1 LILSSA
7 LYRDIIMKLHHI
19 LLAILV
25 AAIWGFNFIAVKMGL
40 SEMPPFL
47 YCAARFV
54 VACLPLLWFVK
65 KPEVSWA
72 IILGIGISQG
82 VVKFGFMFLGLHLG
96 MSAGL
101 ASLVLQSQAFF
112 TIVLSTLLLSDRI
125 RSNQAIGMCI
135 AFCGIA
141 LIGVTLHEGGTLI
154 GFILILAAAIS
165 WAFCNILFKLAGNV
179 NMFSLVVWSSL
190 IPPIPMFLLSL
201 IFEGAEALPQALSQM
216 TLLGWSCLL
225 FTACG
230 STWIG
235 STLWGILLRNYNPSL
250 VAPYSLLIPI
260 FGISFGHILLGEHF
274 TPTTYTACGFVFFGL
289 VVNQW
294 RLQPI
299 PFLSRIVP
307 KPAVSLDKAA

>member
-1 LILSSA
+1 
-7 LYRDIIMKLHHI
+7 MKFHHI

-25 AAIWGFNFIAVKMGL
+25 AALWGFNFIAVKTGL
-40 SEMPPFL
+40 NEMPPFL
-47 YCAARFV
+47 YCSARFV

-72 IILGIGISQG
+72 IIIGIGVSQG
-82 VVKFGFMFLGLHLG
+82 VAKFGFMFLGLHLG

-112 TIVLSTLLLSDRI
+112 TIVLSMLLLSDKI
-125 RSNQAIGMCI
+125 RSHQIMGMFI

-141 LIGVTLHEGGTLI
+141 LIGVTLHEGGTLA
-154 GFILILAAAIS
+154 GFLLILAAAIS
-165 WAFCNILFKLAGNV
+165 WACCNILFKLAGNV
-179 NMFSLVVWSSL
+179 NMFSLVVWSSI

-201 IFEGAEALPQALSQM
+201 VFEGTQALPQMLSQM

-225 FTACG
+225 FTTCG

-235 STLWGILLRNYNPSL
+235 SSLWGILLRNYNPSL

-260 FGISFGHILLGEHF
+260 FGISFGHVLLGEHF
-274 TPTTYTACGFVFFGL
+274 TPVTYAACGLVFFGL
-289 VVNQW
+289 LVNQW
-294 RLQPI
+294 RTQTI
-299 PFLSRIVP
+299 PFFSKITQE
-307 KPAVSLDKAA
+307 PAVSLDKAA

>member
-1 LILSSA
+1 
-7 LYRDIIMKLHHI
+7 MKFHHI

-25 AAIWGFNFIAVKMGL
+25 AALWGFNFIAVKTGL

-54 VACLPLLWFVK
+54 VACLPLLWLVK

-72 IILGIGISQG
+72 IIIGIGVSQG
-82 VVKFGFMFLGLHLG
+82 IVKFGFMFLGLHLG

-112 TIVLSTLLLSDRI
+112 TIVLSMLFLSDKI
-125 RSNQAIGMCI
+125 HTNQIIGMLI

-141 LIGVTLHEGGTLI
+141 LIGVTLQEGGTLT
-154 GFILILAAAIS
+154 GFLLILAAALS
-165 WAFCNILFKLAGNV
+165 WAYCNILVKLAGNV

-201 IFEGAEALPQALSQM
+201 LFEGTEALPQMLSHM
-216 TLLGWSCLL
+216 TLLGWGCLL

-235 STLWGILLRNYNPSL
+235 SSLWGILLRNYSPSL

-260 FGISFGHILLGEHF
+260 FGISFGHVFLDEHF
-274 TPTTYTACGFVFFGL
+274 TPITYAACALVFFGL
-289 VVNQW
+289 LVNQW
-294 RLQPI
+294 RTQTI
-299 PFLSRIVP
+299 PFLSRITQE
-307 KPAVSLDKAA
+307 PAVSLNKAA

>member
-1 LILSSA
+1 
-7 LYRDIIMKLHHI
+7 MKFHHI
-19 LLAILV
+19 LCAVFV
-25 AAIWGFNFIAVKMGL
+25 AAIWGFNFIAVKTGL

-65 KPEVSWA
+65 KPEAPWA
-72 IILGIGISQG
+72 IIIGIGVSQG
-82 VVKFGFMFLGLHLG
+82 VAKFGFMFLGLHLG

-112 TIVLSTLLLSDRI
+112 TIALAVLLLSDKI
-125 RSNQAIGMCI
+125 HSNQIVGMFI

-141 LIGVTLHEGGTLI
+141 LIGVTLHEGSTLI
-154 GFILILAAAIS
+154 GFLLILAAALS
-165 WAFCNILFKLAGNV
+165 WAYCNILVKLAGNV

-190 IPPIPMFLLSL
+190 IPPIPMYMLSL
-201 IFEGAEALPQALSQM
+201 IFEGPSALPQMLSQM
-216 TLLGWSCLL
+216 TSLGWACLL

-230 STWIG
+230 STWLG
-235 STLWGILLRNYNPSL
+235 STVWGILLRTYDASL
-250 VAPYSLLIPI
+250 VVPYSLLIPI

-274 TPTTYTACGFVFFGL
+274 TPITYGACGLVFFGL

-294 RLQPI
+294 GTQKVRLITRISSEPA
-299 PFLSRIVP
+299 LS
-307 KPAVSLDKAA
+307 LEKAA